1 MEGIFSIVPYI
12 SVVIFSHKKK
22 VMTVEERVID
32 IKLKVENAETV
43 RDLKAQSA
51 ELVSII
57 EELGQKT
64 DKTEQEIA
72 QYNDAV
78 ELLVNTQNRL
88 TTVMKEGKSQLSAQE
103 GSYNAL
109 VNRMAALKKVH
120 KSVSDDFTRNQ
131 LSEEI
136 EKINTQLKEMDAK
149 NGVYVRNVGDYE
161 NAFKKALKT
170 PQQELKALRIQ
181 LAQLEEGTAEY
192 NATFAKM
199 ADLTHKVT
207 EQQEMLRWSSAD
219 LGDILGNLSGVATSL
234 AGGFSAFNA
243 LTGLVGGGESEE
255 LEKAMLQAQRFIQL
269 IQGLEQFE
277 QIFDKV
283 KGLWTGIK
291 NFADTTLFG
300 TAALTDFVE
309 ETEEVETSSTGAASA
324 INTNAVATN
333 TGAEATER
341 AAAATERYSATISG
355 LTEKQK
361 SMLLLL
367 ETQLRATELEIQQ
380 YEAVASAS
388 GNMDDH
394 IKEQLDSR
402 KESLKTIKAQINAIK
417 QEALTTQ
424 AATQATQAN
433 TTATELNHKGLKKWL
448 ATMILKNKESKLS
461 VAQLNSMTT
470 AQIANTAATIAG
482 ASALKIFKTALAST
496 GIGVI
501 IIALGSLLALLGKGL
516 GKVWDWIS
524 GANAAK
530 EATNNLNLQIEQLNI
545 NLANAD
551 AEWSKQERLMK
562 AQGKTAQELYEAEKL
577 VLQAKLDSV
586 RALLQSQQAIAKEIG
601 QRKLQKEKYEDFRKS
616 LEELTEQEKALREEL
631 ENHNWDEYCRKI
643 EEARK
648 ADEDKAKAL
657 QKATEE
663 AKANYNKQKE
673 EANKLFKSL
682 IDHYKTEKQKL
693 EEKYKEEKALL
704 EKYGK
709 DTTLLTKKYEEDKT
723 AIVLKEAEAR
733 RKKVQEFENTLY
745 KGLEQPSTEYFSVL
759 IKQLETKVKAFS
771 NLNIEVGM
779 GDIDIDPLIDAAKTA
794 EEYKKLLEES
804 PTAMAAW
811 KEGVAKLNKDLELS
825 IDTVDKYILEMR
837 VFDKELRDARKASYE
852 YESDKVVAEI
862 EKEVDAIRGKMD
874 AETEAL
880 QLSMALY
887 QSEGGG
893 LWEFTNNYISQMYMR
908 WETEDAMFIQRRQ
921 RLEEEIALYKAAA
934 ENQNLTE
941 EAKVEALRKA
951 VEAER
956 QLQME
961 SADYT
966 IALNERKAEAT
977 YNYVD
982 AVQSSLDGISSIL
995 GNVASAWETSIQ
1007 SQIDSGKISEE
1018 EGEKEF
1024 EKMKGIQSAITLINT
1039 FSSAI
1044 SAFQSLASIPFVGP
1058 ALGAAAAAAAIASGM
1073 MQVKAINATKIG
1085 DKGGSGS
1092 STRYT
1097 EVTPTLP
1104 TDYSPQMVQNVTG
1117 QTETENLANALSKQN
1132 IWVSVSDINNTQ
1144 SRVKTREKESS
1155 F

>member
-1 MEGIFSIVPYI
+1 
-12 SVVIFSHKKK
+12 
-22 VMTVEERVID
+22 MTVEEKIID
-32 IKLKVENAETV
+32 IKLKVENAKNVKELKEHIG
-43 RDLKAQSA
+43 DLTRVMDDLGKKADKTD
-51 ELVSII
+51 
-57 EELGQKT
+57 EELK
-64 DKTEQEIA
+64 D
-72 QYNDAV
+72 YNDTVDA
-78 ELLVNTQNRL
+78 LVDAQNKLNTI
-88 TTVMKEGKSQLSAQE
+88 MKAGKSQLSAQE

-109 VNRMAALKKVH
+109 VNQMAALKKAH
-120 KSVSDDFTRNQ
+120 KAVTDDMTRNR

-283 KGLWTGIK
+283 QGLWTGIK

-341 AAAATERYSATISG
+341 AAKALKELSNEELNQLSIMDQRIYYGERAVAQLQTEIALQKENLAAKKGEGKDKEIETIEKYIEKLDAALENEERRLKITKSQAGITTENTTATI
-355 LTEKQK
+355 
-361 SMLLLL
+361 
-367 ETQLRATELEIQQ
+367 A
-380 YEAVASAS
+380 
-388 GNMDDH
+388 
-394 IKEQLDSR
+394 
-402 KESLKTIKAQINAIK
+402 NA
-417 QEALTTQ
+417 
-424 AATQATQAN
+424 
-433 TTATELNHKGLKKWL
+433 TATELNHKGLKKWL

-733 RKKVQEFENTLY
+733 RKKVQEFENALY
-745 KGLEQPSTEYFSVL
+745 KGIENPSTEYFDVL
-759 IKQLETKVKAFS
+759 IKQLESNVMDFS
-771 NLNIEVGM
+771 NLNINVGM
-779 GDIDIDPLIDAAKTA
+779 GDIDINPLTDAVETVK
-794 EEYKKLLEES
+794 EYKQLLNDS

-811 KEGVAKLNKDLELS
+811 EEGIANLNKKFGLNIE
-825 IDTVDKYILEMR
+825 TVDDFILQMR

-908 WETEDAMFIQRRQ
+908 WETEDAMFIQRQQ

-982 AVQSSLDGISSIL
+982 AVQSSMNGISGIL
-995 GNVASAWETSIQ
+995 SNVANAWETSIQ
-1007 SQIDSGKISEE
+1007 AEIDSGEISEE
-1018 EGEKEF
+1018 EGEK
-1024 EKMKGIQSAITLINT
+1024 KMENLKGIQSAIALINT
-1039 FSSAI
+1039 FTSAV
-1044 SAFQSLASIPFVGP
+1044 SAYQSMAPIPFVGP
-1058 ALGAAAAAAAIASGM
+1058 ILGAAAAAAAIASGIA
-1073 MQVKAINATKIG
+1073 QVKAINAVKKG
-1085 DKGGSGS
+1085 DKGGGS
-1092 STRYT
+1092 TKYA
-1097 EVTPTLP
+1097 EAVPMI
-1104 TDYSPQMVQNVTG
+1104 TDYNPQGTVNLTG
-1117 QTETENLANALSKQN
+1117 AQETEDLKNALTKSPIKAYVVESEMTDAQKRAN
-1132 IWVSVSDINNTQ
+1132 QRNS
-1144 SRVKTREKESS
+1144 ESS

>member
-1 MEGIFSIVPYI
+1 
-12 SVVIFSHKKK
+12 
-22 VMTVEERVID
+22 MTVEEKIID
-32 IKLKVENAETV
+32 IKLKVENAKNVKELKGYIG
-43 RDLKAQSA
+43 DLTKVMDDLGKKADKTD
-51 ELVSII
+51 
-57 EELGQKT
+57 EELK
-64 DKTEQEIA
+64 D
-72 QYNDAV
+72 YNDTVDA
-78 ELLVNTQNRL
+78 LVDAQNKL
-88 TTVMKEGKSQLSAQE
+88 NGIMKAGKSQLSAQE

-109 VNRMAALKKVH
+109 VNQMAALKKAH
-120 KSVSDDFTRNQ
+120 KAVTDDMTRNR

-283 KGLWTGIK
+283 QGLWTGIK
-291 NFADTTLFG
+291 NFAETTLFG

-309 ETEEVETSSTGAASA
+309 ETKEVETSSTGAASA
-324 INTNAVATN
+324 INTNAAATN

-341 AAAATERYSATISG
+341 AANATERYSATISG

-380 YEAVASAS
+380 YEAVASVS
-388 GNMDDH
+388 SDMDDH

-402 KESLKTIKAQINAIK
+402 KENLKTLKSQIDAIR

-433 TTATELNHKGLKKWL
+433 TTATELSHKGLKKWL
-448 ATMILKNKESKLS
+448 AIMILKNKESQLS

-482 ASALKIFKTALAST
+482 ASAFKIFKTALAST

-524 GANAAK
+524 GTNAAK

-577 VLQAKLDSV
+577 VLQAKLDNV

-601 QRKLQKEKYEDFRKS
+601 QRKLQKDKYEDFRKS

-673 EANKLFKSL
+673 EADKLFKSL

-733 RKKVQEFENTLY
+733 RKKVQEFENALY
-745 KGLEQPSTEYFSVL
+745 KGIENPSTEYFDVL
-759 IKQLETKVKAFS
+759 IKQLESNVMDFS
-771 NLNIEVGM
+771 NLNINVGM
-779 GDIDIDPLIDAAKTA
+779 GDIDIDPLTDAVETVK
-794 EEYKKLLEES
+794 EYKQLLNDS

-811 KEGVAKLNKDLELS
+811 EEGIANLNKKFGLNIE
-825 IDTVDKYILEMR
+825 TVDDFILQMR

-862 EKEVDAIRGKMD
+862 EKEVNAIRGKMD

-880 QLSMALY
+880 QLSMVLY
-887 QSEGGG
+887 ESEGGG

-982 AVQSSLDGISSIL
+982 AVQSSMNGISGIL
-995 GNVASAWETSIQ
+995 SNVANAWETSIQ
-1007 SQIDSGKISEE
+1007 AEIDSGEISEE
-1018 EGEKEF
+1018 EGEK
-1024 EKMKGIQSAITLINT
+1024 KMENLKGIQSAIALINT
-1039 FSSAI
+1039 FTSAV
-1044 SAFQSLASIPFVGP
+1044 SAYQSMASIPFVGP
-1058 ALGAAAAAAAIASGM
+1058 ALGIAAAAAAIASGLA
-1073 MQVKAINATKIG
+1073 QVKAINAVKKG

-1092 STRYT
+1092 TKYA
-1097 EVTPTLP
+1097 EAVPMI
-1104 TDYSPQMVQNVTG
+1104 TDYNPQGTVNLTG
-1117 QTETENLANALSKQN
+1117 AQETEDLKNALTKSPIKAYVVESEMTDAQKRAN
-1132 IWVSVSDINNTQ
+1132 QRNS
-1144 SRVKTREKESS
+1144 ESS

>member
-1 MEGIFSIVPYI
+1 
-12 SVVIFSHKKK
+12 
-22 VMTVEERVID
+22 MTVEEKIID
-32 IKLKVENAETV
+32 IKLKVENAQNVKALKEQIG
-43 RDLKAQSA
+43 DLTK
-51 ELVSII
+51 IMDD
-57 EELGQKT
+57 LGNKT
-64 DKTEQEIA
+64 DKTEDELKDYNNVVDALVYA
-72 QYNDAV
+72 QNK
-78 ELLVNTQNRL
+78 LNT
-88 TTVMKEGKSQLSAQE
+88 TMKVGKSQLSAQE

-109 VNRMAALKKVH
+109 VNQMAALKKAH
-120 KSVSDDFTRNQ
+120 KAVTDDMTRNR

-149 NGVYVRNVGDYE
+149 NGVFTRNVGDYE

-170 PQQELKALRIQ
+170 PQQELKALRVQ

-243 LTGLVGGGESEE
+243 LTGLIGGGESEE

-283 KGLWTGIK
+283 QGLWTGIK
-291 NFADTTLFG
+291 NFAETTLFG

-309 ETEEVETSSTGAASA
+309 ETKEVETSSTGAASA
-324 INTNAVATN
+324 INTNAAATN

-341 AAAATERYSATISG
+341 AAAATERYSATITG
-355 LTEKQK
+355 LTESQK
-361 SMLLLL
+361 SMLFLL
-367 ETQLRATELEIQQ
+367 EAQLRATELEIQQ
-380 YEAVASAS
+380 YEAVASVS

-402 KESLKTIKAQINAIK
+402 RESLKTLKSQIDAIR

-433 TTATELNHKGLKKWL
+433 TTATELSHKGLKKWL
-448 ATMILKNKESKLS
+448 AIMILKNKESQLS

-470 AQIANTAATIAG
+470 AQIANTAATLAG
-482 ASALKIFKTALAST
+482 ASAFKIFKTALAST

-524 GANAAK
+524 GTNAAK

-733 RKKVQEFENTLY
+733 RKKVQEFENALY
-745 KGLEQPSTEYFSVL
+745 KGIENPSTEYFDVL
-759 IKQLETKVKAFS
+759 IKQLESNVMDFS
-771 NLNIEVGM
+771 NLNINVGM
-779 GDIDIDPLIDAAKTA
+779 GDIDINPLTDAVETVK
-794 EEYKKLLEES
+794 EYKQLLNDS

-811 KEGVAKLNKDLELS
+811 EEGIANLNKKFGLNIE
-825 IDTVDKYILEMR
+825 TVDDFILQMR
-837 VFDKELRDARKASYE
+837 VFNKELKDARKASLE
-852 YESDKVVAEI
+852 YESDKIVAEI
-862 EKEVDAIRGKMD
+862 EKEVNAIRGERD
-874 AETEAL
+874 AKTEAL
-880 QLSMALY
+880 QASLALY
-887 QSEGGG
+887 ESEGGG
-893 LWEFTNNYISQMYMR
+893 LMEFTNNYISQMYMR
-908 WETEDAMFIQRRQ
+908 WETEDAMFLMRRE
-921 RLEEEIALYKAAA
+921 RLEEEIALYKASA
-934 ENQNLTE
+934 ENAALSE
-941 EAKVEALRKA
+941 EAKLEALKKA
-951 VEAER
+951 TEAER

-966 IALNERKAEAT
+966 IAANQRKAEAS

-982 AVQSSLDGISSIL
+982 AVQGALGGISNIL
-995 GNVASAWETSIQ
+995 GNVVSAWESSIQ
-1007 SQIDSGKISEE
+1007 AQVDAGEISEE
-1018 EGEKEF
+1018 EGEKQF
-1024 EKMKGIQSAITLINT
+1024 EQMKGVQSAITLINT
-1039 FSSAI
+1039 FTSAI
-1044 SAFQSLASIPFVGP
+1044 SAYQSMAGIPFVGP
-1058 ALGAAAAAAAIASGM
+1058 ALGALAAAAALAAGF

-1085 DKGGSGS
+1085 DKGGSGGS
-1092 STRYT
+1092 SNRFTEAIPTITSDYT
-1097 EVTPTLP
+1097 
-1104 TDYSPQMVQNVTG
+1104 PQLTQNITG
-1117 QTETENLANALSKQN
+1117 GQEQEDLANAISSKP
-1132 IWVSVSDINNTQ
+1132 IWVSVKDIDSAQTN
-1144 SRVKTREKESS
+1144 VKVRENESS

>member
-1 MEGIFSIVPYI
+1 
-12 SVVIFSHKKK
+12 
-22 VMTVEERVID
+22 MTVEEKIID
-32 IKLKVENAETV
+32 IKLKVENAQNVKALKEQIG
-43 RDLKAQSA
+43 DLTK
-51 ELVSII
+51 IMD
-57 EELGQKT
+57 ELGNKT
-64 DKTEQEIA
+64 DKTEDELKDYNNVVDALVDA
-72 QYNDAV
+72 QNK
-78 ELLVNTQNRL
+78 LNT
-88 TTVMKEGKSQLSAQE
+88 TMKVGKSQLSAQE

-109 VNRMAALKKVH
+109 VNQLSALKKAH
-120 KSVSDDFTRNQ
+120 KAVTDDMTRNR

-149 NGVYVRNVGDYE
+149 NGVFTRNVGDYE

-309 ETEEVETSSTGAASA
+309 ETEKVETSSTGATSA
-324 INTNAVATN
+324 VNTNAMATN

-341 AAAATERYSATISG
+341 AAEATKKLTEAEQERVNILTEQIALGKLFSKVEEDSIQELQEKLALAKERNDVDDVKFIEEEIEAHKKNYQNIKDSIVAKKEEIKTISAS
-355 LTEKQK
+355 T
-361 SMLLLL
+361 
-367 ETQLRATELEIQQ
+367 TAT
-380 YEAVASAS
+380 
-388 GNMDDH
+388 
-394 IKEQLDSR
+394 
-402 KESLKTIKAQINAIK
+402 T
-417 QEALTTQ
+417 
-424 AATQATQAN
+424 AN
-433 TTATELNHKGLKKWL
+433 TAATELNHKGLKKWL
-448 ATMILKNKESKLS
+448 ATKILKNKETQLS

-470 AQIANTAATIAG
+470 AQLANTAATLAG
-482 ASALKIFKTALAST
+482 ASAWKIFKTALASS
-496 GIGVI
+496 GIGLI

-530 EATNNLNLQIEQLNI
+530 EATNNLNTQIEQLNA

-562 AQGKTAQELYEAEKL
+562 AQGKSAQELYEAEKL
-577 VLQAKLDSV
+577 VLQAKLDNV

-601 QRKLQKEKYEDFRKS
+601 QRKLQKERYEEFRTS
-616 LEELTEQEKALREEL
+616 LEELTEQEKSLREEL
-631 ENHNWDEYCRKI
+631 DNHNWDEYCRKV

-673 EANKLFKSL
+673 EADKLFKSL
-682 IDHYKTEKQKL
+682 INHYKTEKQKL

-733 RKKVQEFENTLY
+733 RKKVQEFENALY
-745 KGLEQPSTEYFSVL
+745 KGLEQPSTEYYSVL
-759 IKQLETKVKAFS
+759 IKQLESHLMDFS
-771 NLNIEVGM
+771 NLNISVGV
-779 GDIDIDPLIDAAKTA
+779 GDIDIDTLADAAETVKT
-794 EEYKKLLEES
+794 YKQMLEDS
-804 PTAMAAW
+804 PEDMAAW
-811 KEGVAKLNKDLELS
+811 EEGIANLNKKFGLNIE
-825 IDTVDKYILEMR
+825 TVDDFILQMR
-837 VFDKELRDARKASYE
+837 VFDKELKDARKASLE
-852 YESDKVVAEI
+852 YESDKIVAEI
-862 EKEVDAIRGKMD
+862 EKEVNAIRGERD
-874 AETEAL
+874 AKTEAL
-880 QLSMALY
+880 QASLALY
-887 QSEGGG
+887 ESEGGG
-893 LWEFTNNYISQMYMR
+893 LMEFTNNYISQMYMR
-908 WETEDAMFIQRRQ
+908 WETEDAMFLMRRE
-921 RLEEEIALYKAAA
+921 RLEEEIALYKASA
-934 ENQNLTE
+934 ENAALSE
-941 EAKVEALRKA
+941 EAKLEALKKA
-951 VEAER
+951 TEAER

-961 SADYT
+961 SADYA
-966 IALNERKAEAT
+966 IAANQRKAEAS

-982 AVQSSLDGISSIL
+982 AVQGSLDGISNIL
-995 GNVASAWETSIQ
+995 GNVVSAWESSIQ
-1007 SQIDSGKISEE
+1007 AQVDAGEISEE
-1018 EGEKEF
+1018 EGEKQF
-1024 EKMKGIQSAITLINT
+1024 EQMKGVQSAITLINT

-1044 SAFQSLASIPFVGP
+1044 SAYQSMAGIPYVGP
-1058 ALGAAAAAAAIASGM
+1058 ALGALAAAAALAAGF

-1085 DKGGSGS
+1085 DKGGSGGS
-1092 STRYT
+1092 SNRFTEAIPNITSDYT
-1097 EVTPTLP
+1097 
-1104 TDYSPQMVQNVTG
+1104 PQLTQNVTG
-1117 QTETENLANALSKQN
+1117 GQETEDLKNALKSPIKAYVVESEMTDAQKRADQRN
-1132 IWVSVSDINNTQ
+1132 S
-1144 SRVKTREKESS
+1144 ESS